1 MTLIVMMQFDRA
13 LILTGL
19 MEPALLRLNVCGESI
34 VVETHFRTSFK
45 TNARHTVGTGEISL
59 PVQAAQQQSSLLS
72 KTYLIM
78 ETT

>member
-1 MTLIVMMQFDRA
+1 MTLILMMQFDRA

-45 TNARHTVGTGEISL
+45 TNARHTVGIGKSPSL
-59 PVQAAQQQSSLLS
+59 RQQRNNSPPCSQ
-72 KTYLIM
+72 KLI
-78 ETT
+78 

>member
-1 MTLIVMMQFDRA
+1 MTLILMMQFDRA

-34 VVETHFRTSFK
+34 ETHFRTSFK

-59 PVQAAQQQSSLLS
+59 PAPAAQQQSTVLS